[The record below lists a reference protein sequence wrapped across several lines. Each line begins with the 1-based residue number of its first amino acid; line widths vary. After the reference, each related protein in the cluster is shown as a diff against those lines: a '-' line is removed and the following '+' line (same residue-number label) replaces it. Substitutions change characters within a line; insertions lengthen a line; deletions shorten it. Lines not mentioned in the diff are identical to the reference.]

1 MYEMDIE
8 RAEYG
13 GGGFMAGLLVGA
25 AVGTAIGMMFAPRSG
40 AEMRH
45 QLKQSGEKLR
55 QTAARTYEQAHGRME
70 GLKNRGREMMER
82 GREAASEQTGQGEP
96 GQRPFTTPTYP
107 PA

>member
-25 AVGTAIGMMFAPRSG
+25 AVGTAIGLMFAPRSG
-40 AEMRH
+40 AEMRQ
-45 QLKQSGEKLR
+45 QLAQSGEKLR
-55 QTAARTYEQAHGRME
+55 QRAARTYEQASGRME
-70 GLKNRGREMMER
+70 SLKNRGRDMMER
-82 GREAASEQTGQGEP
+82 GREAVTEQTREGEP